1 MPGAWVCCP
10 HTLAPAMSAKPQPPK
25 KRAAKPAA
33 AAAAEPTPT
42 SLRETCE
49 AAWRVWDAASIRA
62 ACEAADYSQ
71 AATQA
76 EVLMWLG
83 MSSFMCEGTD
93 ALAHLDE
100 AFRLCTASNDDG
112 AAAAVVLRALAI
124 AVLDIRAKEDVPNWL
139 ARWDLVAANLSNPA
153 ANEAVL
159 WLRLAPMAAQ
169 VLGGKAHGMA
179 ESAALAL
186 QLDFRRLNRP
196 WSPDERLMAEQVLI
210 DYQFTCERY
219 EAFEVMANA
228 VERSPLFGAGSAFM
242 RARWLYTYG
251 YSQHL
256 TSQPENAERAWLR
269 AMDVAKES
277 KLEATALTTSLA
289 LAKGYLKQG
298 QVDKAAA
305 LVEGVQAQS
314 GLGRMAQLV
323 ELLQL
328 RARVQLCR
336 GNLANA
342 KTLLQDA
349 VKTAQAASLN
359 YVDFAG
365 CITDLAQ
372 VHVAGGYL
380 QEAERTMLTLLE
392 SLHGRNA
399 ELARCQLMI
408 LQAYACIATNGNVE
422 KEHLKEGLAL
432 AHKMRFFNFLLL
444 LPEAAAAVC
453 AAALSANIQ
462 PEFIF
467 ETIQARAL
475 PAPPDAG
482 TEWPWPLWIQ
492 LLGRF
497 EIRVAGTALVH
508 GGKAP
513 QKPLELLR
521 LLACQR
527 QLSLSLSAVADSLW
541 PDSDAAS
548 ARKSFDV
555 TVHRLRPLLGD
566 ASLLWVSDGQVGL
579 DRARVSSDLSVRRR
593 LIDKLESLAV
603 LQNGKSNAV
612 GTTTVESCVALIG
625 RVVELSRGNLLQG
638 ATDTPWLLA
647 EQQLC
652 RSDTVRA
659 AMAAA
664 SVLSFANAGEAE
676 RELLETAL
684 RIEPLSETLAL
695 RLMQTY
701 EHSARNGD
709 ALRVF
714 ETYRRQITERGGRL
728 GAPIQARWSALLNTI
743 NHAR

>member
-1 MPGAWVCCP
+1 
-10 HTLAPAMSAKPQPPK
+10 MSAKPQPPK

-33 AAAAEPTPT
+33 AAAAEPTQT

-83 MSSFMCEGTD
+83 MASFMCEGTD

-196 WSPDERLMAEQVLI
+196 WSPDERLMAAQVLI
-210 DYQFTCERY
+210 EYQFTCERY

-228 VERSPLFGAGSAFM
+228 VERSPLFVAGSAFM

-269 AMDVAKES
+269 AMEVAKES

-305 LVEGVQAQS
+305 LVEGVQAKS

-380 QEAERTMLTLLE
+380 QEAEQTMLTLLE
-392 SLHGRNA
+392 SLYCRNA

-408 LQAYACIATNGNVE
+408 LQAYACIATHGNVD

-432 AHKMRFFNFLLL
+432 
-444 LPEAAAAVC
+444 V
-453 AAALSANIQ
+453 
-462 PEFIF
+462 
-467 ETIQARAL
+467 
-475 PAPPDAG
+475 
-482 TEWPWPLWIQ
+482 
-492 LLGRF
+492 
-497 EIRVAGTALVH
+497 
-508 GGKAP
+508 
-513 QKPLELLR
+513 
-521 LLACQR
+521 
-527 QLSLSLSAVADSLW
+527 
-541 PDSDAAS
+541 
-548 ARKSFDV
+548 
-555 TVHRLRPLLGD
+555 
-566 ASLLWVSDGQVGL
+566 
-579 DRARVSSDLSVRRR
+579 
-593 LIDKLESLAV
+593 
-603 LQNGKSNAV
+603 
-612 GTTTVESCVALIG
+612 
-625 RVVELSRGNLLQG
+625 
-638 ATDTPWLLA
+638 
-647 EQQLC
+647 
-652 RSDTVRA
+652 
-659 AMAAA
+659 
-664 SVLSFANAGEAE
+664 
-676 RELLETAL
+676 
-684 RIEPLSETLAL
+684 
-695 RLMQTY
+695 
-701 EHSARNGD
+701 
-709 ALRVF
+709 
-714 ETYRRQITERGGRL
+714 
-728 GAPIQARWSALLNTI
+728 
-743 NHAR
+743 